1 MAQVPT
7 KVSAGTSEPDLI
19 LMPETDRPASRLSR
33 ASAAKP
39 SDGWLLSH
47 HVQNAPYLRHQLPPL
62 LLQGLHQPV
71 LVPLAL
77 HVQLQHHLRH
87 NLPDPP
93 AASSACR
100 PKVLHVGVH
109 HQLLGFIPE
118 HQAQDVGAG
127 GGQQDALQALQ
138 PPRLHHLV
146 LRLLRQPPHKV
157 RQRVGDGVL
166 PHQAQV
172 AAGHD
177 DAPLLDPLGR
187 HGRHALR
194 EWREE
199 LVRQDVQP
207 HDVLPRA
214 WRRRQLAGAPR
225 RGGGGLDPGLDEEED
240 VVNGIIPGVEEG
252 DLARVSV
259 DQPLHCGGGAL
270 GKGVVEVLLNVRGA
284 LVPEGGGG
292 RHHLWQG
299 GLQLVYEAGGL
310 LGVTCGQGV
319 DSVGDGARQ
328 PQELVKEPHG
338 HLQEVAQHQ
347 HGVGL
352 HLAPLTPSAWP
363 RPPGGGGL
371 GVPADGRVRL
381 VPVVGHPGWAG
392 IGGGGAG
399 AGVRHEVDG
408 PSAQHDQGHHLP
420 GGVCVRDHSGPQHV
434 TQLLQWGSDSGGRGG
449 RGVCAP
455 LSGGGTGGGRAR
467 NLAVEEGRHL
477 TAAHQ
482 SDGPHPGGHGVQQLV
497 RSHGLVQLLL
507 EWRGRHLLHLPAWL
521 DVHQVVL
528 AGHCRL
534 HAHLHLAPLDARTLA
549 LQADPVAGGVGG
561 VEGCAIEV
569 VALPVKAGRQGGTR
583 VPDGHF
589 RTRGSDT
596 LLGTDVTGL
605 LGGGAPALARL
616 EAVVGQV
623 LALVAALRRFTDG
636 RRHAVGVLRPQV
648 GQAVQESVPWAAG
661 AEEEHQLPLDAG
673 WLDLHGQGGRGEVHS
688 GLARGTL
695 GTRATGVQGQVD
707 DVVHDGELLQHL
719 QVDGAL
725 VGRLESG
732 RGPVDAGR
740 VQAVDGV
747 LWQHQQAG
755 PDLPALLDFDQLRK
769 GQPVRRQTQALL
781 PTTHLRQEIRPVR
794 KVEDI
799 QRVGDVQLHAAVLQH
814 VREMRQH
821 RCLHGEECEQAT
833 LAHKRLLQAEVGVA
847 GADNNVLNTAQG
859 KDNAGAKLWDTRKAA
874 VLCQTRQSLHD
885 DFGGGEHCAA
895 REDGS
900 QRGVLLSVA
909 PHHIHHLIAGGRNAS
924 PQVIQRG
931 GRRVLGAAVLT
942 QQAVFQPGH
951 KVQGGHGGQVYCAVF
966 LPGTEYSTTCFRHA
980 VIFSWNGCTEMWGNK
995 QVYPPSNSAE
1005 E

>member
-7 KVSAGTSEPDLI
+7 KVSAGTSELDLS
-19 LMPETDRPASRLSR
+19 LTPKTDQPASRLSW
-33 ASAAKP
+33 ALAAKP
-39 SDGWLLSH
+39 NDGWLLSH

-87 NLPDPP
+87 NLPAPP
-93 AASSACR
+93 GPCAPSR

-127 GGQQDALQALQ
+127 GGQQDALQTLQ

-157 RQRVGDGVL
+157 RQWVGDGVL
-166 PHQAQV
+166 PRQAQV

-187 HGRHALR
+187 HGRHTLR
-194 EWREE
+194 ERREE

-214 WRRRQLAGAPR
+214 WGRRQLAGAPR
-225 RGGGGLDPGLDEEED
+225 RGGGLDPGLDKEED

-252 DLARVSV
+252 DLAWMSV
-259 DQPLHCGGGAL
+259 DHPLHRGGGAL
-270 GKGVVEVLLNVRGA
+270 GEGVVEVLLNVRRA
-284 LVPEGGGG
+284 LVTEGGGG
-292 RHHLWQG
+292 RHHQWQG
-299 GLQLVYEAGGL
+299 GLQLVHEAGGL
-310 LGVTCGQGV
+310 LGVARGQGV
-319 DSVGDGARQ
+319 DGVGDGACQ

-347 HGVGL
+347 HSVGL
-352 HLAPLTPSAWP
+352 HLAPLTPSARPW
-363 RPPGGGGL
+363 PPGGGGL
-371 GVPADGRVRL
+371 GVPADGGVRL

-408 PSAQHDQGHHLP
+408 PGAQHDQGHHLP
-420 GGVCVRDHSGPQHV
+420 GRVRVWDHRGPQHM
-434 TQLLQWGSDSGGRGG
+434 TQLLRWGSDSGGRGG

-455 LSGGGTGGGRAR
+455 LSRGGTRGGGAR
-467 NLAVEEGRHL
+467 YLAVEEGRHL

-482 SDGPHPGGHGVQQLV
+482 SDGPHPGGHGVQQLICPH
-497 RSHGLVQLLL
+497 RLVQLLL
-507 EWRGRHLLHLPAWL
+507 ERRGRHLLHLPARL
-521 DVHQVVL
+521 DVRQVVL
-528 AGHCRL
+528 ARHRRL
-534 HAHLHLAPLDARTLA
+534 HTHLHLAPLDARTLA

-561 VEGCAIEV
+561 VEGHAIEV

-589 RTRGSDT
+589 RTRRSDA

-605 LGGGAPALARL
+605 LGGGAPTLARL

-648 GQAVQESVPWAAG
+648 GQAVQESVPRAAS

-688 GLARGTL
+688 GLAHSSL
-695 GTRATGVQGQVD
+695 GAWATGVQGQVD

-725 VGRLESG
+725 MGWLEGG

-740 VQAVDGV
+740 VQAVDRV
-747 LWQHQQAG
+747 LRQHQQAG

-769 GQPVRRQTQALL
+769 GQPVRRQTQALF
-781 PTTHLRQEIRPVR
+781 PTTHLRQEIWPVR

-814 VREMRQH
+814 VCKMRQH
-821 RCLHGEECEQAT
+821 WRLHGEEREQAT
-833 LAHKRLLQAEVGVA
+833 LAHKRLFQAEVGVT
-847 GADNNVLNTAQG
+847 GANNNMLNAPQG
-859 KDNAGAKLWDTRKAA
+859 KDNAGSKLWDARKAA
-874 VLCQTRQSLHD
+874 VLCQTRQSFHN
-885 DFGGGEHCAA
+885 DFGGGEHRAA
-895 REDGS
+895 GEDGS

-909 PHHIHHLIAGGRNAS
+909 PHHVHHLIAGGWNAS

-951 KVQGGHGGQVYCAVF
+951 KVQGGHGGQVCCAVF
-966 LPGTEYSTTCFRHA
+966 LPGT
-980 VIFSWNGCTEMWGNK
+980 
-995 QVYPPSNSAE
+995 
-1005 E
+1005 